1 MKKAAL
7 KHLRIKETLTHMFSF
22 EYCEI
27 FKNTYFEEYLLN
39 IWFLKKLQNRTI
51 CNSLAKDLF
60 MLHKKFNQEDLAT

>member
-1 MKKAAL
+1 
-7 KHLRIKETLTHMFSF
+7 MFSF

-39 IWFLKKLQNRTI
+39 IWFLKKLQNKTI